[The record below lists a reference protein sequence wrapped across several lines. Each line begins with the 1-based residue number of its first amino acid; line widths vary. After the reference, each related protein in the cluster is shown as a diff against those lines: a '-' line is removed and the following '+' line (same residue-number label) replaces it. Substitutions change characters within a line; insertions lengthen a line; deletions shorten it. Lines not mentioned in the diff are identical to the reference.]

1 MGGMIIYIPNMIVM
15 SSYSVIGLV
24 SFPDQRKRL
33 VWGNLLC
40 QSIVLL
46 QDFCSNAISCYTYVH
61 MYIRGAAQIGDRVD
75 CTKRERIYEAY
86 MHQWV
91 VDNMPVTW
99 CYSIMESDKSFW
111 LHAAHSSRT
120 TLV

>member
-1 MGGMIIYIPNMIVM
+1 
-15 SSYSVIGLV
+15 
-24 SFPDQRKRL
+24 
-33 VWGNLLC
+33 
-40 QSIVLL
+40 
-46 QDFCSNAISCYTYVH
+46 
-61 MYIRGAAQIGDRVD
+61 MYIRGAAWIGDRVD
-75 CTKRERIYEAY
+75 CTKRERIHETYMY

-99 CYSIMESDKSFW
+99 CYSIMESDKPFW